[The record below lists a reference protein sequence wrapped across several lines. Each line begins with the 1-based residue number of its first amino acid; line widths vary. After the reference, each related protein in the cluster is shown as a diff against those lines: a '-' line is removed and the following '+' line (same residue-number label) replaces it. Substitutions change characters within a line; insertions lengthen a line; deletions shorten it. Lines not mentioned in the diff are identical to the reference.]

1 LSGHDDEMRESIEIA
16 IYREIGARNFYRR
29 ISEEIKNAEGAQ
41 KFAQLSEDEDGHRV
55 KLEAWFERL
64 VGDRFSARN
73 DKVEQSEIRGI
84 KLDEQT
90 GALEALNLA
99 IEAEAKARE
108 FYAERAKKTEIPE
121 LKKLFDNLSEEEA
134 GHFNLLEA
142 ERNSIIGGFYWFD
155 LDSTSFLE
163 D

>member
-1 LSGHDDEMRESIEIA
+1 MRESIEVA

-29 ISEEIKNAEGAQ
+29 LSEEIENPEGAK
-41 KFAQLSEDEDGHRV
+41 KFAQLSEDEDGHRA
-55 KLEAWFERL
+55 KLESWFERL
-64 VGDRFSARN
+64 VGEKFSASGE
-73 DKVEQSEIRGI
+73 KIEQSEIRGI
-84 KLDEQT
+84 EIGDQP

-99 IEAEAKARE
+99 IDAEAKARD
-108 FYAERAKKTEIPE
+108 FYAEQADRTDVPE
-121 LKKLFDNLSEEEA
+121 LGRLFTELSEEEA
-134 GHFNLLEA
+134 GHFALLEA

>member
-1 LSGHDDEMRESIEIA
+1 MRESIETA

-29 ISEEIKNAEGAQ
+29 ISEEIKNSEGAE
-41 KFAQLSEDEDGHRV
+41 KFARLSEDEDGHRI
-55 KLEAWFERL
+55 KLESWFERL
-64 VGDRFSARN
+64 VGDSFSARN
-73 DKVEQSEIRGI
+73 EKIEESEIKGI
-84 KLDEQT
+84 RLDEQT

-108 FYAERAKKTEIPE
+108 FYAERAKKTDIPE
-121 LKKLFDNLSEEEA
+121 LKKLFENLSEEEE

-142 ERNSIIGGFYWFD
+142 ERNAIIGGFYWFD

>member
-1 LSGHDDEMRESIEIA
+1 LSGHDAEMRESIEIA

-29 ISEEIKNAEGAQ
+29 ISDEIKNPEGAK
-41 KFAQLSEDEDGHRV
+41 KFAHLAEDEDGHRI

-64 VGDRFSARN
+64 VGEKFTAREE
-73 DKVEQSEIRGI
+73 KVGQSEIRGI
-84 KLDEQT
+84 KLDGQT

-108 FYAERAKKTEIPE
+108 FYAEQAKRAGIPE
-121 LKKLFDNLSEEEA
+121 LEELFENLSEEEA